1 MPTEQEV
8 AAKLQELVDR
18 LEEADDGVRAKLSD
32 AVASKIIQIEV
43 ADIDA
48 AFWSELEG
56 GRMDGPHEGSTP
68 DADIRIR
75 ADSQTLVD
83 LIDGRRSLFSSYV
96 AGHVRID
103 ASMGDLLALR
113 KLL

>member
-1 MPTEQEV
+1 MPSEQEV

-18 LEEADDGVRAKLSD
+18 LDAADDGVHTRLSD
-32 AVASKIIQIEV
+32 AVAAKVIQIEV
-43 ADIDA
+43 SDIDA
-48 AFWSELEG
+48 AFWSELRD
-56 GRMDGPHEGSTP
+56 GRMDGPHEGTTP
-68 DADIRIR
+68 DADIRIT
-75 ADSQTLVD
+75 ADSETLVG